1 MNPNQKLFALS
12 GVAIALSV
20 LNLLIGISNVGLN
33 VSLHLKEKGP
43 KQEENLTCTT
53 INQNNTTV
61 VENTYVNNTTIITKE
76 TDLKTPSYLLLNK
89 SLCNVEGWVVI
100 AKDNAVRFGESEQII
115 VTREPYVSC
124 DPTGCKMYAL
134 HQGTTIR
141 NKHSNGTIHDRTAF
155 RGLISTPLGTP
166 PTVSNSDFMCV
177 GWSSTT
183 CHDGIGRMTIC
194 IQGNNDNATATVY
207 YNRRLTT
214 TIKTWARN
222 ILRTQES
229 ECVCHNGTCAVVMTD
244 GSASSQAYTK
254 VMYFHK
260 GLVVKEEA
268 LKGSAR
274 HIEECSCYGHSQK
287 VTCVCR
293 DNWQGANRPIIEI
306 DMNTLEHTSRYVCT
320 GILTDTSRP
329 GDKSSGDCSNP
340 ITGSPGAPGVKG
352 FGFLNGDNTWLG
364 RTISPRSRSGF
375 EMLKIPNAG
384 IDPNSRIAERQ
395 EIVDNNNWS
404 GYSGSFI
411 DYWNDN
417 SECYNPCFYVELI
430 RGRPEE
436 AKYVWW
442 TSNSL
447 IALCGSPFPVGSG
460 SFPDGAQI
468 QYFS

>member
-12 GVAIALSV
+12 GVAIALSIV
-20 LNLLIGISNVGLN
+20 NLLIGISNVGLN
-33 VSLHLKEKGP
+33 VSLHMRANDDQDK
-43 KQEENLTCTT
+43 NWTCTSIT
-53 INQNNTTV
+53 QNNTTLI
-61 VENTYVNNTTIITKE
+61 ENTYVNNTTVINRE
-76 TDLKTPSYLLLNK
+76 TDAKGQQYLVLNK
-89 SLCNVEGWVVI
+89 SLCKVEGWVVV
-100 AKDNAVRFGESEQII
+100 AKDNAIRFGENEQII

-124 DPTGCKMYAL
+124 DPTGCRMYAL

-141 NKHSNGTIHDRTAF
+141 NKHSNGTVHDRTAF
-155 RGLISTPLGTP
+155 RGLISTPLGSP
-166 PTVSNSDFMCV
+166 PVISNSEFLCV
-177 GWSSTT
+177 GWSSTS
-183 CHDGIGRMTIC
+183 CHDGRGRMTIC
-194 IQGNNDNATATVY
+194 VQGNNDNATATVY
-207 YNRRLTT
+207 YERKLTT
-214 TIKTWARN
+214 TIKTWAKN

-229 ECVCHNGTCAVVMTD
+229 ECVCHNGTCVVVMTD
-244 GSASSQAYTK
+244 GSASSQADTRII
-254 VMYFHK
+254 YFRK
-260 GLVVKEEA
+260 GRIIKEET

-274 HIEECSCYGHSQK
+274 HIEECSCYGHNAK

-293 DNWQGANRPIIEI
+293 DNWQGANRPVI
-306 DMNTLEHTSRYVCT
+306 DINMESMDHTSRYLCT
-320 GILTDTSRP
+320 GVLTDTSRP
-329 GDKSSGDCSNP
+329 SDKLTGDCQNP

-352 FGFLNGDNTWLG
+352 FGFLNDGNTWLG

-375 EMLKIPNAG
+375 EMLKIPNAET
-384 IDPNSRIAERQ
+384 DPNSKITERQ

-411 DYWNDN
+411 DYWDDSND
-417 SECYNPCFYVELI
+417 CYNPCFYVELI

-447 IALCGSPFPVGSG
+447 VALCGSPVPVGSG

>member
-1 MNPNQKLFALS
+1 
-12 GVAIALSV
+12 VAIALGI

-33 VSLHLKEKGP
+33 VSLHLKEKGT
-43 KQEENLTCTT
+43 KREENLTTT
-53 INQNNTTV
+53 IN
-61 VENTYVNNTTIITKE
+61 
-76 TDLKTPSYLLLNK
+76 LKTPSYLLLNK
-89 SLCNVEGWVVI
+89 SLCNVEGWVVV
-100 AKDNAVRFGESEQII
+100 AKDNAIRFGESEQII

-166 PTVSNSDFMCV
+166 PTVSNSDFICV

-254 VMYFHK
+254 IMYFHK

-274 HIEECSCYGHSQK
+274 HIEE
-287 VTCVCR
+287 
-293 DNWQGANRPIIEI
+293 
-306 DMNTLEHTSRYVCT
+306 
-320 GILTDTSRP
+320 
-329 GDKSSGDCSNP
+329 
-340 ITGSPGAPGVKG
+340 
-352 FGFLNGDNTWLG
+352 
-364 RTISPRSRSGF
+364 
-375 EMLKIPNAG
+375 
-384 IDPNSRIAERQ
+384 
-395 EIVDNNNWS
+395 
-404 GYSGSFI
+404 
-411 DYWNDN
+411 
-417 SECYNPCFYVELI
+417 
-430 RGRPEE
+430 
-436 AKYVWW
+436 
-442 TSNSL
+442 
-447 IALCGSPFPVGSG
+447 
-460 SFPDGAQI
+460 
-468 QYFS
+468 